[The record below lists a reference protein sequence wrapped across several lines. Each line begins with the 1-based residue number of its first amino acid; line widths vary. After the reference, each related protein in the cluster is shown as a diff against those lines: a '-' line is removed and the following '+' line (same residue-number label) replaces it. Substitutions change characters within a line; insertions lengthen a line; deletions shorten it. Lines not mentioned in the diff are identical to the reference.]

1 MNMNY
6 QTKSK
11 PTSINIDICKGKKFE
26 LKNLSRICN
35 SKCKLD
41 LNNNGN
47 VTQQINN
54 NNKKKAY
61 PIIKTPLDQ
70 RNDFKKYVYAFVLHC
85 ITHSAPGPYHSNVD
99 NYIYLVTYFC
109 TLSLFRQPHRIA
121 TLTLSMWDNGEV
133 NPMYWIINFIQWQC
147 KQFT

>member
-1 MNMNY
+1 MLFGERKIIQKMNMNY
-6 QTKSK
+6 QTETK

-54 NNKKKAY
+54 NKKKT
-61 PIIKTPLDQ
+61 I
-70 RNDFKKYVYAFVLHC
+70 
-85 ITHSAPGPYHSNVD
+85 SNNQD
-99 NYIYLVTYFC
+99 
-109 TLSLFRQPHRIA
+109 PA
-121 TLTLSMWDNGEV
+121 
-133 NPMYWIINFIQWQC
+133 
-147 KQFT
+147 

>member
-1 MNMNY
+1 MLFGERKIIQKMNMNY
-6 QTKSK
+6 QTETK

-54 NNKKKAY
+54 NNNKKPY

-99 NYIYLVTYFC
+99 NYIYLVTYILLYMIIVSP
-109 TLSLFRQPHRIA
+109 TPSHRN
-121 TLTLSMWDNGEV
+121 T
-133 NPMYWIINFIQWQC
+133 NPVHVG
-147 KQFT
+147 

>member
-1 MNMNY
+1 MNY
-6 QTKSK
+6 QTKTK
-11 PTSINIDICKGKKFE
+11 PTSINIDICKWKKFE

-54 NNKKKAY
+54 NNNKKPY

-70 RNDFKKYVYAFVLHC
+70 RNDFKKYVPIRICPTLHN
-85 ITHSAPGPYHSNVD
+85 S
-99 NYIYLVTYFC
+99 
-109 TLSLFRQPHRIA
+109 LSSR
-121 TLTLSMWDNGEV
+121 TVS
-133 NPMYWIINFIQWQC
+133 
-147 KQFT
+147 